1 MKVARSVG
9 TRFTPLMMEE
19 DEAYINDI
27 AVDVT
32 CMIIAGNGAGSS
44 KQYSGRLRLCSS
56 SLVLEPET
64 MDLPMIR
71 FAFKSV
77 SNLAIDSS
85 SMITFR
91 VSSHTML
98 RNVGEYSSAVSVN
111 RQDSYTLSP
120 QYSAH
125 QGFTTQLQKVI
136 NSTAA
141 LCSVAPSSCL
151 THIARRFGIYR
162 RGPALPPSKI
172 PPSFPAL

>member
-1 MKVARSVG
+1 
-9 TRFTPLMMEE
+9 MMEE

-27 AVDVT
+27 AVEVT
-32 CMIIAGNGAGSS
+32 CMVLAGIGAGSS

-64 MDLPMIR
+64 MDMPMIR

-91 VSSHTML
+91 VSSYTML
-98 RNVGEYSSAVSVN
+98 RNVGEYSPAVSVN

-125 QGFTTQLQKVI
+125 QGFTTQLQKVLY
-136 NSTAA
+136 SAAA
-141 LCSVAPSSCL
+141 LCSVAPSSCP
-151 THIARRFGIYR
+151 THTTRRFGIYH
-162 RGPALPPSKI
+162 RGPDPPPSRI
-172 PPSFPAL
+172 PPSSRAL

>member
-1 MKVARSVG
+1 
-9 TRFTPLMMEE
+9 MMEE
-19 DEAYINDI
+19 DESYINDI
-27 AVDVT
+27 AVEVT
-32 CMIIAGNGAGSS
+32 CMILAGVGAGSS

-77 SNLAIDSS
+77 SNLAVDSS
-85 SMITFR
+85 SMMTFR
-91 VSSHTML
+91 ATSHTIL
-98 RNVGEYSSAVSVN
+98 RNVGEFSSVLSVN

-136 NSTAA
+136 SGATA
-141 LCSVAPSSCL
+141 LSRRIISLL
-151 THIARRFGIYR
+151 TTSADLGHCPEAWLFPTREFRPRR
-162 RGPALPPSKI
+162 PHHE
-172 PPSFPAL
+172 